1 MKNMVRIYSVVF
13 SPRHS
18 ESKLSLCSRLG
29 ENIRMNV
36 KSTLQ
41 LFVLFLSLSFAGNL
55 WAQQVSSQNTI
66 YAYKIQNQADGRAY
80 YFVATTDGGQQRIKT
95 SNNGTLTNS
104 NDAYWY
110 FVQDGSGVRIVQL
123 TTGLYVN
130 YPDMDIAKDVND
142 GDANTSTTNNY
153 KRHRIFL
160 STTPS
165 VFRISDGGVHI
176 RHASRDWDL
185 EPDGGNG
192 TNGNWLNFWNYRSS
206 TDGSATRSQWAYTS
220 ETEIHPFSAEAP
232 VVSMSGLAG
241 GVNPYGIQLS
251 TTFSNDSWS
260 APTFTLGG
268 NTYCYVN
275 GQLKAVSGSGKT
287 TTNTWTIVEG
297 GSYAQIDN
305 NGVLQSIAENSLTT
319 PQTVT
324 VRLHTV
330 CKIGTTTVSEF
341 NTDYNI
347 TLVFHPAVNEDAFEG
362 VAVSPSSATIDEGE
376 SVEFSAPLTG
386 VLSSRTCPLYIEFA
400 GENGQKFY
408 KSNYNTYL
416 TSAPQTNVDPGTS
429 VTFNSFDWQLDKYQY
444 LGLTSNNNVV
454 TVSRSTNLT
463 SVDQTVHLNL
473 IARYNGKEAPAH
485 ATILV
490 PKNIK
495 DIDNLYASEHTIL
508 SLGATEPISGHF
520 TAGGPYGA
528 LLYENYTYTSNNSS
542 IASISDD
549 GIISAVAVGSTTI
562 IVQSYKIDGTAGLQC
577 TVYVDVQTPAAKPT
591 FSKSGTTITVTS
603 ATAGATIY
611 YTLDGSEPTLSSN
624 QLTNGRTVTVNNGVT
639 LKAAAANLGANYLL
653 SPVATMT
660 NGDGTTAPYPIMS
673 VSDLAYIAQS
683 GNGSKNYQVQNDI
696 DASGFNSN
704 ITGYSG
710 TFDGNFYTIS
720 GLSRPLF
727 STINGGTVK
736 NVILDDVAIS
746 SGTDVGA
753 IAGSVSGA
761 SKIYN
766 CGVLGGSVSGTG
778 SVGGLIGTI
787 SGDVKVVNNYNYA
800 AVNGGTYAAGVV
812 GSNLSAYLSSNWNDE
827 FAQGALSGQP
837 GIVTY
842 EKDKSSNETSLYGMQ
857 AIPDW
862 TVVANGDGKAA
873 GVVAYDQNFWIGG
886 NSDSYKPPTAGPS
899 GTNGYA
905 LGMVAV
911 WQQSVQYTHVV
922 SLPAG
927 NYILEVPVYNTAG
940 TTAFAQNLIGV
951 TINGNSTYAT
961 ATTYPVGTWTYERV
975 AFSLNQ
981 QRNVTVSVGYTSANQ
996 GSGAMPHLFFDR
1008 VKITPAL
1015 NTMVANC
1022 INYGT
1027 TVTGTHT
1034 YPVYGGSDLD
1044 NKTKPLYDFFLYDGA
1059 LYREHITST
1068 NGALPAEARF
1078 LNRFEYIRATL
1089 NAERKLAAY
1098 YLFGNYNATSTAEI
1112 GKWVLDTTIAPYPVI
1127 KPWGKYPSL
1136 TNPDYSNRTVGT
1148 LSVTINNGGTT
1159 NITLPITD
1167 QNEQEFDYG
1176 YHKVQLP
1183 YYNDYYNNN
1192 YQANRV
1198 VTGWKITNVTGGTA
1212 GSFTT
1217 SGNDAY
1223 NFADRNCTNK
1233 DRYSVSGR
1241 VFAQGGFYYVP
1252 EGVTAITI
1260 EPYWANDVVYA
1271 YDPNLDKVFGMGYS
1285 ESNYGPTYTPSF
1297 SIPSG
1302 AKTATSLRDAYG
1314 QLGTSS
1320 NVYDHAIVLVG
1331 NLNFRRD
1338 GQPFDD
1344 YAKAYTIMSI
1354 DEDHDNEPD
1363 YCEIYGHVNMQNVPP
1378 TRLDFV
1384 YQVGISWVKKPMGE
1398 TLQSYSGI
1406 AMTSG
1411 HFEIT
1416 ETAFARFT
1424 EFETGRNT
1432 NYSASAPLIFNAGLL
1447 DQFVMSRYT
1456 TTDKVNYAIVG
1467 GHTFFNAYAP
1477 GSHTENTQKTT
1488 YFPVSVM
1495 GGEYKEFYLTGRNAK
1510 VTVDANN
1517 NGRVYTN
1524 GGKMGTFAGGYWEQ
1538 LNGNAYIRF
1547 DHTTVTEF
1555 YGGSINPAKP
1565 ITGNID
1571 IIINNCDVEFF
1582 CGGPKAGNMTS
1593 GKTVTTVANNTTF
1606 GTYVGAG
1613 YGGSSVARVE
1623 MVQNVNGTTYA
1634 DYKDTYFGSYFDNNE
1649 KYLKYDATGD
1659 GILISYFIEYMP
1671 GSGGMG
1677 SSLNPTHVTRF
1688 ANEYAQ
1694 LSLARTYNVTS
1705 TLNGCTI
1712 TGNFYGGPWSGT
1724 VGESSNQSTVTSTLT
1739 DCTVNGSVFGGGK
1752 SAEIPTITVYPQSRA
1767 QFKTPLYNGQFG
1779 VYYQQ
1784 GEDDFPVYPT
1794 GIEYTWVEQ
1803 THPGNPQANAT
1814 NHTLET
1820 NVDLD
1825 NLGTIFGN
1833 TVLTINGGTIYG
1845 NVFGAGDASK
1855 VAGNTNL
1862 TLKGGSQVLSSV
1874 YGGGNEAQINGTTNV
1889 LLQEESVVS
1898 GNVFGGG
1905 KLADVGKDVTVTL
1918 GSLGSTSDHPVV
1930 DSAIY
1935 GGGALANTNTTSG
1948 STVVNLYSGTVT
1960 DVYGGG
1966 LGRLADSEHGIVAVA
1981 AFVNGN
1987 TTVTLNGS
1995 IVPGNIFGGNNLNGS
2010 PKKHIKVE
2018 VDKTVAPSGL
2028 AEGDY
2033 HVTGVYGGGNLADYS
2048 PTTAQ
2053 APEVVINNC
2062 ASSIKDVY
2070 GGGNAAAVPATN
2082 VTINGGDIDRA
2093 FAGGNGESGVAA
2105 DVNGDASLV
2114 IHGGIIN
2121 QVFGGSNSA
2130 GLISGTSTVTLSQS
2144 TPPSSCFNVAQLF
2157 AGGNEA
2163 YGNGGTITIG
2173 CGAEIADV
2181 YGGANK
2187 ADIGTP
2193 TAPVDIT
2200 LNITG
2205 GNIHRVFGGN
2215 NQSGNIYGKI
2225 VVNVNVEDGCDNNI
2239 DYVYGG
2245 GNQAVYEAPVTDATH
2260 YVGKGYTGKYPE
2272 VNIIK
2277 GHINYD
2283 VYGGGL
2289 GVAGDPDKGKVV
2301 GNPQVKIYKGQ
2312 TGGKDNVTIGGNV
2325 FGGGNAGKVMGS
2337 TNVVVGVESASE

>member
-1 MKNMVRIYSVVF
+1 MNYSFVSGMRNKENGRRGLGIGRF
-13 SPRHS
+13 S
-18 ESKLSLCSRLG
+18 LSLCL
-29 ENIRMNV
+29 
-36 KSTLQ
+36 
-41 LFVLFLSLSFAGNL
+41 LFLSFAGNL
-55 WAQQVSSQNTI
+55 GAQPTASTSTTI
-66 YAYKIQNQADGRAY
+66 YAYRIQSSRTN
-80 YFVATTDGGQQRIKT
+80 FTDGYIYAT
-95 SNNGTLTNS
+95 SGNGINTGNNTNDIS
-104 NDAYWY
+104 AYWY
-110 FVQDGSGVRIVQL
+110 FEPTGSTNQYYIRSLSTGKYMKAINSNTGNTNVIELVTNKENTNNFKFNISGTNSTAITTELYSGVGLNLYGGEAIGNGICFWGAGDDGSKWNL
-123 TTGLYVN
+123 TN
-130 YPDMDIAKDVND
+130 Y
-142 GDANTSTTNNY
+142 TSLTVAT
-153 KRHRIFL
+153 FDE
-160 STTPS
+160 PS
-165 VFRISDGGVHI
+165 V
-176 RHASRDWDL
+176 
-185 EPDGGNG
+185 
-192 TNGNWLNFWNYRSS
+192 T
-206 TDGSATRSQWAYTS
+206 
-220 ETEIHPFSAEAP
+220 
-232 VVSMSGLAG
+232 MSGLAG

-251 TTFSNDSWS
+251 TTFTNSSWN
-260 APTFTLGG
+260 APIAAIGG
-268 NTYCYVN
+268 NNYCYVN
-275 GQLKAVSGSGKT
+275 GQLKAASGTKT

-305 NGVLQSIAENSLTT
+305 NGVLQSNAESSLTANT
-319 PQTVT
+319 PQNVK

-341 NTDYNI
+341 NTDYDI
-347 TLVFHPAVNEDAFEG
+347 SLVLHPAVNDFDPISITPAT
-362 VAVSPSSATIDEGE
+362 ATIDEDE
-376 SVEFSAPLTG
+376 SVDFTAPLTG
-386 VLSSRTCPLYIEFA
+386 VLTSLPIYIEFS
-400 GENGQKFY
+400 GQDNQKLY
-408 KSNYNTYL
+408 KSNYTTYL

-429 VTFNSFDWQLDKYQY
+429 VTFNSFDWQLDNYQY

-473 IARYNGKEAPAH
+473 IARYDGKEAPAH

-495 DIDNLYASEHTIL
+495 DIERLYASAHNIL
-508 SLGATEPISGHF
+508 SLGATEPIDF
-520 TAGGPYGA
+520 TAEGPYGA

-549 GIISAVAVGSTTI
+549 GIITAEAVGSTEI
-562 IVQSYKIDGTAGLQC
+562 IVQSYKIDGTAGVAC

-591 FSKSGTTITVTS
+591 FSKNGTTITVTS
-603 ATAGATIY
+603 ATTDATIY

-624 QLTNGRTVTVNNGVT
+624 QLANGGTVTVNNGVT

-660 NGDGTTAPYPIMS
+660 NGNGTTTPYPVMS

-736 NVILDDVAIS
+736 NVRIANVNIA

-800 AVNGGTYAAGVV
+800 EVNGGEYAAGVV
-812 GSNLSAYLSSNWNDE
+812 GNVEANISLSNDMFHTWNGV
-827 FAQGALSGQP
+827 GANAT
-837 GIVTY
+837 VTGTPTCV
-842 EKDKSSNETSLYGMQ
+842 DNRGNSNETVWGQSDVIG
-857 AIPDW
+857 
-862 TVVANGDGKAA
+862 ANYADLSNYTTLRLKVSSGNPRLFFNRNNTGNTGDY
-873 GVVAYDQNFWIGG
+873 VLVQNMSG
-886 NSDSYKPPTAGPS
+886 N
-899 GTNGYA
+899 
-905 LGMVAV
+905 
-911 WQQSVQYTHVV
+911 Q
-922 SLPAG
+922 
-927 NYILEVPVYNTAG
+927 
-940 TTAFAQNLIGV
+940 
-951 TINGNSTYAT
+951 TY
-961 ATTYPVGTWTYERV
+961 
-975 AFSLNQ
+975 L
-981 QRNVTVSVGYTSANQ
+981 TVSGQYWYVNLADIVSDKGFAHLNSIKGENSYTAATVDEIMLIVA
-996 GSGAMPHLFFDR
+996 SGDP
-1008 VKITPAL
+1008 
-1015 NTMVANC
+1015 MVANC

-1027 TVTGTHT
+1027 EVTGTNT

-1044 NKTKPLYDFFLYDGA
+1044 NKRNPLYDFFLYNGA
-1059 LYREHITST
+1059 DYREDITST
-1068 NGALPAEARF
+1068 NGALPAEERF

-1112 GKWVLDTTIAPYPVI
+1112 GKWVLDKTIAPYPVI

-1148 LSVTINNGGTT
+1148 LSVTINNSGTK
-1159 NITLPITD
+1159 NITLPISD

-1223 NFADRNCTNK
+1223 NFADRNCTKK
-1233 DRYSVSGR
+1233 DLHSVSGR

-1331 NLNFRRD
+1331 NLNFRRA

-1344 YAKAYTIMSI
+1344 YANAYTIMSI

-1363 YCEIYGHVNMQNVPP
+1363 YCEIYGHVDMRNIPP

-1447 DQFVMSRYT
+1447 DQFVMTRYT
-1456 TTDKVNYAIVG
+1456 TTDKVNYAILG
-1467 GHTFFNAYAP
+1467 GHTFFNAYTP
-1477 GSHTENTQKTT
+1477 GCHATNAQNTTF
-1488 YFPVSVM
+1488 FPVSVM

-1510 VTVDANN
+1510 VDVAANN
-1517 NGRVYTN
+1517 HGRVYTN
-1524 GGKMGTFAGGYWEQ
+1524 GGKIGTFASGYWEQ

-1547 DHTTVTEF
+1547 DHTTVKEF
-1555 YGGSINPAKP
+1555 YGGSVNPAKP

-1593 GKTVTTVANNTTF
+1593 GKTVTTVANNSTF
-1606 GTYVGAG
+1606 GTFVGAG

-1634 DYKDTYFGSYFDNNE
+1634 DYKNTYFGNYFDNND
-1649 KYLKYDATGD
+1649 KYLKYDETGD
-1659 GILISYFIEYMP
+1659 GILIRYAVEYMP

-1677 SSLNPTHVTRF
+1677 SSMNPTHVTRF
-1688 ANEYAQ
+1688 FNDYAQ
-1694 LSLARTYNVTS
+1694 LNLARTYNVTS

-1724 VGESSNQSTVTSTLT
+1724 VGTTTVHPTVTSTLT
-1739 DCTVNGSVFGGGK
+1739 DCTVKGSVFGGGK
-1752 SAEIPTITVYPQSRA
+1752 SAEIPSITVYPRSA
-1767 QFKTPLYNGQFG
+1767 NDFKTPLYSGQFG
-1779 VYYQQ
+1779 MYYQQ
-1784 GEDDFPVYPT
+1784 GEDDFPVYPEGT
-1794 GIEYTWVEQ
+1794 EFNWVEQ
-1803 THPGNPQANAT
+1803 TGTGNPQGNAT
-1814 NHTLET
+1814 NHTLQT
-1820 NVDLD
+1820 SVDLD
-1825 NLGTIFGN
+1825 NLGTVNGN
-1833 TVLTINGGTIYG
+1833 TDLTINGGI
-1845 NVFGAGDASK
+1845 VH
-1855 VAGNTNL
+1855 
-1862 TLKGGSQVLSSV
+1862 GS
-1874 YGGGNEAQINGTTNV
+1874 
-1889 LLQEESVVS
+1889 
-1898 GNVFGGG
+1898 VFGGG
-1905 KLADVGKDVTVTL
+1905 DQSKV
-1918 GSLGSTSDHPVV
+1918 S
-1930 DSAIY
+1930 
-1935 GGGALANTNTTSG
+1935 ANT
-1948 STVVNLYSGTVT
+1948 
-1960 DVYGGG
+1960 
-1966 LGRLADSEHGIVAVA
+1966 
-1981 AFVNGN
+1981 
-1987 TTVTLNGS
+1987 
-1995 IVPGNIFGGNNLNGS
+1995 
-2010 PKKHIKVE
+2010 
-2018 VDKTVAPSGL
+2018 
-2028 AEGDY
+2028 
-2033 HVTGVYGGGNLADYS
+2033 HVTIKGTTHVKGN
-2048 PTTAQ
+2048 
-2053 APEVVINNC
+2053 
-2062 ASSIKDVY
+2062 VY
-2070 GGGNAAAVPATN
+2070 GGGNAALV
-2082 VTINGGDIDRA
+2082 
-2093 FAGGNGESGVAA
+2093 GGNTHV
-2105 DVNGDASLV
+2105 
-2114 IHGGIIN
+2114 
-2121 QVFGGSNSA
+2121 
-2130 GLISGTSTVTLSQS
+2130 
-2144 TPPSSCFNVAQLF
+2144 
-2157 AGGNEA
+2157 
-2163 YGNGGTITIG
+2163 
-2173 CGAEIADV
+2173 
-2181 YGGANK
+2181 
-2187 ADIGTP
+2187 DIG
-2193 TAPVDIT
+2193 
-2200 LNITG
+2200 G
-2205 GNIHRVFGGN
+2205 
-2215 NQSGNIYGKI
+2215 
-2225 VVNVNVEDGCDNNI
+2225 E
-2239 DYVYGG
+2239 
-2245 GNQAVYEAPVTDATH
+2245 
-2260 YVGKGYTGKYPE
+2260 
-2272 VNIIK
+2272 
-2277 GHINYD
+2277 
-2283 VYGGGL
+2283 
-2289 GVAGDPDKGKVV
+2289 
-2301 GNPQVKIYKGQ
+2301 
-2312 TGGKDNVTIGGNV
+2312 
-2325 FGGGNAGKVMGS
+2325 
-2337 TNVVVGVESASE
+2337 